1 VKQDATLPD
10 YLRQGLRLV
19 FVGINPGTYSASAGH
34 YYARRAN
41 KFWELLS
48 NSGLVSRKV
57 DCEDDARL
65 PKWGIG
71 LTDVVK
77 RPTASANELTRGDY
91 QNAAPAL
98 LRKLRRYQPRIVA
111 FNGKTG
117 YRNFRRALGYRWEG
131 HVPLGKQRE
140 DLEGAEVFVLPS
152 TSPANARLSP
162 QQKLVFFR
170 HLAER
175 VRALSNG
182 GE

>member
-1 VKQDATLPD
+1 MNENATLPD
-10 YLRQGLRLV
+10 YLRQGLKVV

-48 NSGLVSRKV
+48 NSGLVSRKL
-57 DCEDDARL
+57 DCEDDASL

-77 RPTASANELTRGDY
+77 RPTASANKLTRGDY
-91 QNAAPAL
+91 RKAVPAL
-98 LRKLRRYQPRIVA
+98 LEKLRQYQPRVVA

-117 YRNFRRALGYRWEG
+117 YRNFRRAIGYGSEG
-131 HVPLGKQRE
+131 RIRLGKQT
-140 DLEGAEVFVLPS
+140 DLLEGAEVFVLPS

-162 QQKLVFFR
+162 RQKLAYFR
-170 HLAER
+170 RLAER
-175 VRALSNG
+175 VRAQSNG
-182 GE
+182 IK